1 LFSIWTGIKLDA
13 MAAGLNYP
21 LGPKNMEV
29 QMKTSKIK
37 GIAIATLMLMA
48 SATGWSKNPDPR
60 DPMMANFPREHAA
73 INNDLDRIQQH
84 RGEIRCL
91 KSELKA
97 DRRAGYEMDVATDK
111 RELRRARMG
120 LCEAKSQ
127 LREDKAALK
136 EQYRHAIRTRKEQ
149 IHAMKVAERSA
160 KMDLEKTKRYGNAA
174 SIARDAEYAE
184 RTAIQH
190 DAAVVSLAEFKD
202 ERNVDLVAVNAD
214 IRESRPMV
222 AGIVPSRN
230 RDAYAGNCVVR

>member
-1 LFSIWTGIKLDA
+1 
-13 MAAGLNYP
+13 
-21 LGPKNMEV
+21 MEV

-37 GIAIATLMLMA
+37 GIAIATMLLMA
-48 SATGWSKNPDPR
+48 CATGWSKNPPGDV
-60 DPMMANFPREHAA
+60 MMANFPREHAA

-91 KSELKA
+91 KSELKS
-97 DRRAGYEMDVATDK
+97 DRRAGYDMDVATDK
-111 RELRRARMG
+111 RELRRARMA
-120 LCEAKSQ
+120 LCQAKTQ

-136 EQYRHAIRTRKEQ
+136 EQYRHAIRTREEQ
-149 IHAMKVAERSA
+149 IHAMKKAERSA
-160 KMDLEKTKRYGNAA
+160 KMDVEKTKRYGNAA

-202 ERNVDLVAVNAD
+202 ERKVDLVAVNEN

-222 AGIVPSRN
+222 AGIIPSRN